1 MANIVC
7 DEDVFNQFK
16 EETSK
21 KAYRRTWLDFR
32 EYNPDVDFEE
42 GPPGEEVLAKYFA
55 HLRNDKAMASSTM
68 WTLYSYIN
76 SVMQRKYSKKL
87 QEYPR
92 LKIQLKSYDTDIKEK
107 AQIFEEDQLKQ
118 FMVAR
123 SQNAYWLVRQVI
135 CILAFF
141 GGLRHGECMS
151 LLMEKLVR
159 GKDGFTVHFYRL
171 KQRRT
176 DRLESKFLVP
186 RAGGFAATL
195 PWTATC
201 GK

>member
-1 MANIVC
+1 VRFGPKTV
-7 DEDVFNQFK
+7 DFK
-16 EETSK
+16 ES
-21 KAYRRTWLDFR
+21 
-32 EYNPDVDFEE
+32 
-42 GPPGEEVLAKYFA
+42 PPGEEVLAKYFA
-55 HLRNDKAMASSTM
+55 HLQNVKEMASSTM

-92 LKIQLKSYDTDIKEK
+92 LKIQLKSYDKDIKNK
-107 AQIFEEDQLKQ
+107 AEIFEEEKLKE

-135 CILAFF
+135 CIPAFF
-141 GGLRHGECMS
+141 SGLRHGECVS

-159 GKDGFTVHFYRL
+159 GKEGFTVHFYRL

-176 DRLESKFLVP
+176 D
-186 RAGGFAATL
+186 
-195 PWTATC
+195 
-201 GK
+201 